1 MISLLGIALARIL
14 LVLVAINLT
23 NTLVFDRLE
32 PSFDLSLLDQIPQ
45 TRTVIDI
52 LTVLIAVFIFLGM
65 FSKSTKKKLDDDKKN
80 FTHLSSIHEAKRS
93 LTSCL
98 LYTSPSPRD

>member
-45 TRTVIDI
+45 TRAVIDI
-52 LTVLIAVFIFLGM
+52 LTVLIAVFILLG
-65 FSKSTKKKLDDDKKN
+65 
-80 FTHLSSIHEAKRS
+80 LSLIHISIQHAGKQHDERV
-93 LTSCL
+93 
-98 LYTSPSPRD
+98 

>member
-1 MISLLGIALARIL
+1 MIRKLMISLLGIALARIL

-45 TRTVIDI
+45 TDR
-52 LTVLIAVFIFLGM
+52 
-65 FSKSTKKKLDDDKKN
+65 KSVV
-80 FTHLSSIHEAKRS
+80 
-93 LTSCL
+93 
-98 LYTSPSPRD
+98 